1 MPISGWFMVY
11 NEREWSGNRRRMC
24 ISRHR
29 QLCVLF
35 VFIFII
41 LWGVIIL
48 LVLRR
53 HSSNMC
59 CFVFIIYIITIL
71 FVSQKTN
78 EKQIRS

>member
-1 MPISGWFMVY
+1 MPISGRFMVY
-11 NEREWSGNRRRMC
+11 NEREWSGDRRRMC

-41 LWGVIIL
+41 LRGVIIL

-59 CFVFIIYIITIL
+59 CFVFYYLYHYNTVR
-71 FVSQKTN
+71 FTKGERKTN
-78 EKQIRS
+78 

>member
-1 MPISGWFMVY
+1 MVY
-11 NEREWSGNRRRMC
+11 NDREWSADQRRMC

-41 LWGVIIL
+41 LRGVIIL
-48 LVLRR
+48 HVLRR

-59 CFVFIIYIITIL
+59 CFVFIIYIIIIL

>member
-11 NEREWSGNRRRMC
+11 DEREWSGNRRRMC

-35 VFIFII
+35 DLIFII
-41 LWGVIIL
+41 LWGVIIS

-53 HSSNMC
+53 HSSNIVEEPGFKNVKNKHLGMSP
-59 CFVFIIYIITIL
+59 F
-71 FVSQKTN
+71 
-78 EKQIRS
+78 

>member
-11 NEREWSGNRRRMC
+11 NEREWSGDRRRMC

-41 LWGVIIL
+41 LRGVIIL

-59 CFVFIIYIITIL
+59 CFVFHYLYHYNIVRFTKDER
-71 FVSQKTN
+71 KTN
-78 EKQIRS
+78 

>member
-11 NEREWSGNRRRMC
+11 NEREWSRDRRRMC

-41 LWGVIIL
+41 LRGVIIL

-59 CFVFIIYIITIL
+59 CFVFYYLYHYNIVRFTKGER
-71 FVSQKTN
+71 KTN
-78 EKQIRS
+78 